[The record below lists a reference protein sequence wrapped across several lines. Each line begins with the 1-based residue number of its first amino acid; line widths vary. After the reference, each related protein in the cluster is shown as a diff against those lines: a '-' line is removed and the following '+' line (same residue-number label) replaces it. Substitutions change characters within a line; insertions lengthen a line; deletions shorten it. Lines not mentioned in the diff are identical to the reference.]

1 MSPRPA
7 TGNSMDDHGLHRMG
21 ENADRGVG
29 NAGRGTEQNHSVLCA
44 EIRLCHS
51 QGFLGPV
58 GFLQRS
64 ANVFAQSH
72 CRANFPLQCHPHT
85 TILWGRGMT
94 SINDAEHWR
103 ARAEEART
111 LANQMDDPEAKAA
124 MLRIVEDYQHL
135 ARRAEDRT
143 SGRLPNSN

>member
-1 MSPRPA
+1 M
-7 TGNSMDDHGLHRMG
+7 TMDCIAWARMPT
-21 ENADRGVG
+21 AAWAMPV
-29 NAGRGTEQNHSVLCA
+29 AAQNKITRSRALRFVV
-44 EIRLCHS
+44 RLFHS

>member
-1 MSPRPA
+1 MRDEPPDGHR
-7 TGNSMDDHGLHRMG
+7 LHRMRK
-21 ENADRGVG
+21 NTDRGMVD
-29 NAGRGTEQNHSVLCA
+29 AGRGAEQDRSVLCA
-44 EIRLCHS
+44 EIRRRLCHGL
-51 QGFLGPV
+51 GFLGPV

-72 CRANFPLQCHPHT
+72 CRANFPLRCHQRT

-135 ARRAEDRT
+135 ARRAEDRAL
-143 SGRLPNSN
+143 GRLPISN